1 MKLRTGFVVRPYAP
15 EDEGQVIDLL
25 SLSLG
30 PGPTGA
36 RTREFFRW
44 KHFDNPFGTSLMLVA
59 ELDGVIIGLRAFLR
73 WEFVAGGGEVRGVR
87 AVDTATHPDHRG
99 RGVFSAL
106 TREALTRVRG
116 QADLV
121 FNTPNQRSLPGY
133 LKMGW
138 RVVGPVPIH
147 VRVVHPLRLAFRLR
161 SLRRVQPAARTPAFV
176 AAPPAS
182 EVLAG
187 ASAIDS
193 LLQEVGAA
201 ARDRL
206 TTARDL
212 RYLRWRYGEAPGL
225 DYRALTREVGGDV
238 TGLVV
243 FRVRP
248 RGALVE
254 ATISELVVR
263 PGDRRTA
270 SHLLRSVRAAANVD
284 HLTARFEP
292 SLEPGIATLGFVRAP
307 GGVTL
312 VTNPLKAGLI
322 PDPTDLRSWGLSLG
336 DLEVF

>member
-1 MKLRTGFVVRPYAP
+1 MELRTGFVVRPYAP

-44 KHFDNPFGTSLMLVA
+44 KHFHNPFGTSLMLVA
-59 ELDGVIIGLRAFLR
+59 ELEGTIVGLRAFLR
-73 WEFVAGGGEVRGVR
+73 WGFMAAGRWVRGLR
-87 AVDTATHPDHRG
+87 AVDTATHPEHRG
-99 RGVFSAL
+99 QGVFSSL
-106 TREALTRVRG
+106 TKEALVSARG

-121 FNTPNQRSLPGY
+121 FNTPNDRSLAGY

-138 RVVGPVPIH
+138 RVVGRIPVH
-147 VRVVHPLRLAFRLR
+147 VRVVHPLRFVSRLR
-161 SLRRVQPAARTPAFV
+161 SLQSAHPTAPTPAST
-176 AAPPAS
+176 AAPRAS
-182 EVLAG
+182 EVLAR
-187 ASAIDS
+187 ASGIDS
-193 LLQEVGAA
+193 LLQEVTA
-201 ARDRL
+201 ARQDRL

-212 RYLRWRYGEAPGL
+212 RYLQWRYGQVPGL
-225 DYRALTREVGGDV
+225 DYRALTCEAGGDV
-238 TGLVV
+238 IGLVI

-248 RGALVE
+248 RGDLVE
-254 ATISELVVR
+254 ATISELVIR

-270 SHLLRSVRAAANVD
+270 SRLLGSVRAAANVD

-292 SLEPGIATLGFVRAP
+292 SLEPGMVSFGFVRAP

-312 VTNPLKAGLI
+312 VTNPLNAGLL
-322 PDPTDLRSWGLSLG
+322 PEPTDLRSWGLSIG